1 MIEFIGYLTIFAAGA
16 WASFMAGFLGHHFTS
31 RGGFEGV
38 EPDLAAGCVTLAL
51 FVAAF
56 IWWLT

>member
-1 MIEFIGYLTIFAAGA
+1 MIEFIGYLAVFAVGA
-16 WASFMAGFLGHHFTS
+16 WASFMAGCLGHHFTAR
-31 RGGFEGV
+31 RGLEGFAS
-38 EPDLAAGCVTLAL
+38 DLGAGCVTLGL